1 MDLSNRLVLSDR
13 LMKIANFVRKG
24 TSVLDV
30 GTDHGYIPIY
40 LVENDISKDVIAS
53 DISSDSLNK
62 TVEIVK
68 KKSLEKFIDSRV
80 GDGLQ
85 VIEPFEVKGVI
96 MAGMGGV
103 LIEKILKKDKRIT
116 DSIDY
121 FIFQPMIAAK
131 ELRKYLIENN
141 FTIVDEELSRDGD
154 KFYEIILAEKGKQS
168 LKEDIY
174 YEISEKLIEKNH
186 PLLKEFI
193 KNKIKLASFVIDELK
208 DKKSDRSLRRY
219 KELEGQIKEYM
230 EVLNQI
236 EA

>member
-1 MDLSNRLVLSDR
+1 MDLSNKLNLSDR
-13 LMKIANFVRKG
+13 LRKIANFVKKD

-30 GTDHGYIPIY
+30 GTDHGYVPIY
-40 LVENDISKDVIAS
+40 LVENNISKNVIAS

-68 KKSLEKFIDSRV
+68 KKSLEEFIDARV

-85 VIEPFEVKGVI
+85 VIEPFEVNGAI

-103 LIEKILKKDKRIT
+103 LIEKILKNNEKIT

-121 FIFQPMIAAK
+121 FIFQPMIASK

-141 FTIVDEELSRDGD
+141 FTIIDEELSKDGD
-154 KFYEIILAEKGKQS
+154 KFYEIMLVEKGKES

-174 YEISEKLIEKNH
+174 YEISEKLIHKNH

-193 KNKIKLASFVIDELK
+193 ENKIRLSQFVINSLK
-208 DKKSDRSLRRY
+208 DKKSDRSLERLNQV
-219 KELEGQIKEYM
+219 EEQVKEYM
-230 EVLNQI
+230 EVLKRV